1 MTLVTELKLDRIEE
15 ESGLETPLDGVLYL
29 DTQARPHDAS
39 EVLAGLTQTPK
50 SLPPKYFYDERGS
63 QLFEQIC
70 ELPEYYPTRTEASIL
85 GQYAEEIASL
95 TGTTELVE
103 LGSGSSTKTRLLL
116 DAYQKLGSLGKY
128 VAVDVSGEILEDTVR
143 QLGEDYPALEAR
155 GMVGTYERA
164 LAQLKPL
171 SKGSRTVMFLGSTLG
186 NFSTDEC
193 DRFLEQVVTVLKPGD
208 YFLLG
213 IDLQKP
219 QDILEA
225 AYNDAEGI
233 TAAFNLNML
242 AHLNWRFGGNFN
254 LGLFEH
260 KAIYNR
266 AKSQIEMYLDCL
278 YSHVVRLEKLDL
290 TLDFEVGE
298 RIWTE
303 ISRKFNVEEMEQ
315 YLATRSI
322 NLVRAFTD
330 VNKLFAVVLCQV

>member
-1 MTLVTELKLDRIEE
+1 MTLVTELKLDRTEE
-15 ESGLETPLDGVLYL
+15 ESGLETPLDWVLYL
-29 DTQARPHDAS
+29 DAQAKPHDAS

-116 DAYQKLGSLGKY
+116 DAYQKQGSLGKY

-242 AHLNWRFGGNFN
+242 AHLNWRFEGDFN
-254 LGLFEH
+254 LALFEH

-266 AKSQIEMYLDCL
+266 AKSQIEMYLHCL
-278 YSHVVRLEKLDL
+278 KSHVVRLEKLDL
-290 TLDFEVGE
+290 TLEFEVGE
-298 RIWTE
+298 RILTE
-303 ISRKFNVEEMEQ
+303 ISRKFNLEEMEQ
-315 YLATRSI
+315 YLADRSL
-322 NLVRAFTD
+322 NLVRACTD
-330 VNKLFAVVLCQV
+330 ANKWFAVVLCQV

>member
-1 MTLVTELKLDRIEE
+1 MTLVTELKLNRIEE
-15 ESGLETPLDGVLYL
+15 ESELETLLDGVLYL
-29 DTQARPHDAS
+29 DAQAKPHDAS

-116 DAYQKLGSLGKY
+116 DAYQKLGSNGKY

-155 GMVGTYERA
+155 GMVGTYEGA
-164 LAQLKPL
+164 LAQMKQL
-171 SKGSRTVMFLGSTLG
+171 SNGSRTVMFLGSTLG

-193 DRFLEQVVTVLKPGD
+193 DRFLQQVVTVLKPGD

-225 AYNDAEGI
+225 AYNDTEGI

-242 AHLNWRFGGNFN
+242 DHLNWRFEGNFN

-278 YSHVVRLEKLDL
+278 ESHVVRLEKLDL
-290 TLDFEVGE
+290 TVELEVGE
-298 RIWTE
+298 RILTE
-303 ISRKFNVEEMEQ
+303 ISRKFNLEEMEQ
-315 YLATRSI
+315 YLATRSF
-322 NLVRAFTD
+322 NLVRAWTD
-330 VNKLFAVVLCQV
+330 ANQWFGVVLCQV

>member
-1 MTLVTELKLDRIEE
+1 MTLVTELKLDRTEE

-29 DTQARPHDAS
+29 DAQAKPHDAS

-116 DAYQKLGSLGKY
+116 DAYQKQGSLGKY

-242 AHLNWRFGGNFN
+242 AHLNWRFEGDFN
-254 LGLFEH
+254 LDLFEH

-266 AKSQIEMYLDCL
+266 AKSQIEMYLDCRE
-278 YSHVVRLEKLDL
+278 SHVVRLEKLDL
-290 TLDFEVGE
+290 TLEFEVGE
-298 RIWTE
+298 RILTE
-303 ISRKFNVEEMEQ
+303 ISRKFNLEEMEQ
-315 YLATRSI
+315 YLADRSL
-322 NLVRAFTD
+322 NLVRACTD
-330 VNKLFAVVLCQV
+330 ANKWFGVVLCQV